1 MDFTKGKLGFIT
13 LASSLVL
20 MACGNTNQDTDTDT
34 PDSESSTTSS
44 EMMSSEQMSSTSDM
58 DSSEA
63 SSSSTMSSN
72 SDSKGIENT
81 TFKYDMTDAVDKFND
96 QFSTPKITS
105 VQIDNDSD
113 SYIYKIEGYNDSNSV
128 KLEMDADSGEVVKT
142 DDSDDLDDTS
152 GDDVLDLD
160 GLISPQEAM
169 KAALDEVGSGYA
181 KEWEIDSKNGEPY
194 YEIDVEDADQADD
207 DVHIDAKTGDFI
219 GYD

>member
-20 MACGNTNQDTDTDT
+20 MACGNTNQDADTDN

-63 SSSSTMSSN
+63 SSSSNSTMSSN

-96 QFSTPKITS
+96 QFSNAKITS

-128 KLEMDADSGEVVKT
+128 K
-142 DDSDDLDDTS
+142 
-152 GDDVLDLD
+152 
-160 GLISPQEAM
+160 
-169 KAALDEVGSGYA
+169 
-181 KEWEIDSKNGEPY
+181 
-194 YEIDVEDADQADD
+194 
-207 DVHIDAKTGDFI
+207 
-219 GYD
+219 